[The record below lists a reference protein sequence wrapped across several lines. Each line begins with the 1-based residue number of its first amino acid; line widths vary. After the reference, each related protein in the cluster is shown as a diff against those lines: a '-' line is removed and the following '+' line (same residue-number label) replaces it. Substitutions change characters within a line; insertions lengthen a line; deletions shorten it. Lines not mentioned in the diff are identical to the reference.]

1 MPTTTKSRRPRSL
14 AIVVVTIGAFVYSML
29 QSLVIPALTTI
40 QRDLNTSAT
49 ASTWVVSSLLLSTAI
64 ATPILGR
71 LGDMFGRSH
80 MLVVSL
86 TSLAVGCVLSAMASS
101 IGMLIAGRVVQG
113 LGGAAVALAFS
124 IVRDVVEPDRVA
136 GAIGF
141 VAAMT
146 AVGAATGIVLSG
158 PIATGLGY
166 RWLFWLP
173 LIVIVPTAIAAALV
187 IPPSARLPTVRI
199 DWLGALLL
207 SGWLFCLLFGVSEG
221 PQWGWA
227 SPSVL
232 GLIVGA
238 AVIFVV
244 WVRVE
249 WRRDEPLIDMR
260 LMRRP
265 ALLRV
270 NAASFALGFAMQ
282 ATFTFVPRFV
292 QIAESTG
299 YGLGVRPSRA
309 GLVALPW
316 SIGST
321 LTGLMLGRLAARYGP
336 KLVLVTGAVISAVPF
351 AILTVRHDSIW
362 IICAALGVFGT
373 GTGLM
378 AASMPTILL
387 RAVSAAQIGVTTGM
401 NVNIRTIGGAVG
413 TQIVATVIASGTRDG
428 FGSESAYVASF
439 IVVGAVCLLAIVASV
454 TVPHDRPISL
464 ASVGRETSRV

>member
-1 MPTTTKSRRPRSL
+1 
-14 AIVVVTIGAFVYSML
+14 
-29 QSLVIPALTTI
+29 
-40 QRDLNTSAT
+40 
-49 ASTWVVSSLLLSTAI
+49 
-64 ATPILGR
+64 
-71 LGDMFGRSH
+71 
-80 MLVVSL
+80 
-86 TSLAVGCVLSAMASS
+86 
-101 IGMLIAGRVVQG
+101 
-113 LGGAAVALAFS
+113 
-124 IVRDVVEPDRVA
+124 
-136 GAIGF
+136 
-141 VAAMT
+141 MT

-173 LIVIVPTAIAAALV
+173 LIVIIPTAIAAAVV
-187 IPPSARLPTVRI
+187 IPPSARLPSVRI

-207 SGWLFCLLFGVSEG
+207 SAWLFCLLFGVSEG

-238 AVIFVV
+238 VFIFLV
-244 WVRVE
+244 WVRFE
-249 WRRDEPLIDMR
+249 WQRDEPLVDMR

-265 ALLRV
+265 TLMRV
-270 NAASFALGFAMQ
+270 NAASFAVGFAMQ

-292 QIAESTG
+292 QIAQDTG

-321 LTGLMLGRLAARYGP
+321 LTGMLLGRLAARYGP
-336 KLVLVTGAVISAVPF
+336 KLVLVAGAITSAIPF
-351 AILTVRHDSIW
+351 AILTVRHDSLW

-378 AASMPTILL
+378 AAAMPTILL
-387 RAVSAAQIGVTTGM
+387 RAVPADQIGVTTGM

-413 TQIVATVIASGTRDG
+413 TQIVASVIASGTRDG

-439 IVVGAVCLLAIVASV
+439 VVVGSVCLLAIVAAV
-454 TVPHDRPISL
+454 MVPHDRP
-464 ASVGRETSRV
+464 